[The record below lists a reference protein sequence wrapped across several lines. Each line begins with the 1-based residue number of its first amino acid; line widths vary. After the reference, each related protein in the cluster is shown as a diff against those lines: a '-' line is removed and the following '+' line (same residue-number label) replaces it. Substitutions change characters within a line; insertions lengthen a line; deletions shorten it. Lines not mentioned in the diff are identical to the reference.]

1 MVCVC
6 TMGKNEN
13 KYALEFVEYYKK
25 IGVDKIII
33 YDNNDIN
40 GEKFESVLF
49 KYIESKYVEIID
61 YRGKAKIQIK
71 ALNKVFT
78 RKSLHII
85 LFQDHRTKIKCHI
98 LTQEMMENIAYQFA
112 IIFIIT

>member
-1 MVCVC
+1 
-6 TMGKNEN
+6 MGKNEN
-13 KYALEFVEYYKK
+13 KYSLEFVEYYKK

-40 GEKFESVLF
+40 GETFESVVF

-61 YRGKAKIQIK
+61 YRGKEKIQIK

-78 RKSLHII
+78 EKISLLIVII
-85 LFQDHRTKIKCHI
+85 NIIRNLIGLFFLIW
-98 LTQEMMENIAYQFA
+98 MNF
-112 IIFIIT
+112 FF